1 MARKR
6 IQTIWVMFT
15 AFGLLLVAIPARAH
29 HSFAAEF
36 DSNKS
41 LTLEGVITKVDWIN
55 PHGWWHIDV
64 TGPNGEV
71 EHWDIQNES
80 PAALRKAGM
89 TRENIGKPGDKVKM
103 LAYAAKD
110 GTRNLAIVRTIT
122 FESGDNAGITF
133 RLLSDFT
140 K

>member
-1 MARKR
+1 MTNKSIKR
-6 IQTIWVMFT
+6 MGIMFT

-55 PHGWWHIDV
+55 PHGWWHVDV
-64 TGPNGEV
+64 TNKDGVV
-71 EHWDIQNES
+71 EHWDVQSES
-80 PAALRKAGM
+80 PSNLRKAGM
-89 TRENIGKPGDKVKM
+89 TRDNIGKPGDKVKIV
-103 LAYAAKD
+103 AYGAKD
-110 GTRNLAIVRTIT
+110 GTKNLAIVRTIT
-122 FESGDNAGITF
+122 YMDTGVTF
-133 RLLSDFT
+133 RLLSDYT